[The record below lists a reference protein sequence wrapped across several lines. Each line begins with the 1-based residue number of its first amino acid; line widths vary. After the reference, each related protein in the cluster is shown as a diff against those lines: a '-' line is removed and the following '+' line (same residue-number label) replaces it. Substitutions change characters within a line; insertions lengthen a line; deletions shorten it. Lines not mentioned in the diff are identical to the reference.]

1 MAWIAAIIGAV
12 ASGASAS
19 KQKSAAKKS
28 AAEAAAAGTAGYD
41 AAIAG
46 QSPYT
51 QLGADAASKLGR
63 LTGSTGYRTDE
74 EEALT
79 KHLAA
84 PPTLASVSMPDKYK
98 VKPFSKEAGEVGT
111 RQSIDTGW
119 ALKYYGKQKKK
130 AKAAR
135 AAAAAEQA
143 AAEQKYQQ
151 ELADWEAR
159 KVELQQASDAS
170 LENYDP
176 NAYLQ
181 SLPGYQARYEQ
192 GSKMVENA
200 QSGRALGG
208 RAVKELQRYG
218 QDYAS
223 NEYNNEYNRL
233 MGMANLGSTAATTT
247 GSYNIDSGETLANQ
261 AIAEGQADMNYYSD
275 LNTTAQAGL
284 DDYGTYQSAYSQD
297 AYNPNPTADYSVP
310 PLDVSAFSTLN
321 S

>member
-74 EEALT
+74 EEAYT
-79 KHLAA
+79 RHLARKPVYDGTVDPSIA
-84 PPTLASVSMPDKYK
+84 NASGFKGFLDKQERVSTVGDALGGVTSYYK
-98 VKPFSKEAGEVGT
+98 K
-111 RQSIDTGW
+111 RNR
-119 ALKYYGKQKKK
+119 KK
-130 AKAAR
+130 AAII
-135 AAAAAEQA
+135 AAEEERKQR
-143 AAEQKYQQ
+143 EYQQ
-151 ELADWEAR
+151 QLAEWESVGQELKQVA
-159 KVELQQASDAS
+159 DAS

-247 GSYNIDSGETLANQ
+247 GSYNIGSGETLANQ

-275 LNTTAQAGL
+275 LNTAAQAGL